1 VLRDAAVRAPR
12 SRRCTHMRRCL
23 TATPQVAL
31 GITGLPDEV
40 LPEMLES
47 DTFMKAFHHV
57 LLEVRPAA
65 AS

>member
-1 VLRDAAVRAPR
+1 MHTHAAAP
-12 SRRCTHMRRCL
+12 L

-57 LLEVRPAA
+57 LLEVRLRQRPGQLLGCVAHRR
-65 AS
+65 